1 MNTDLEITLE
11 FLDSP
16 TEVDFFAV
24 AGAPG
29 HDGQD
34 GADGA
39 DGHTPVI
46 TATKSGKT
54 TTVSVDG
61 NPVAQILDGADGQ
74 PGQDGQDGS
83 PGQDGADG
91 HSPVVTAS
99 KSGKVTTVSVDGEP
113 IATINDGNDGQNGQ
127 DGHTPVKG
135 TDYWTAADKA
145 EIVAEAAEAVDL
157 SDYVQKTDYASA
169 NDAGV
174 VKISNNYGVYLH
186 STAKQIIVN
195 KASSADI
202 KSGTE
207 QYKPIVPYTQH
218 ESAFYALAKAAGDST
233 QSASSNTVGN
243 YTDTAK
249 VAIQKMLGIYQAPWE
264 LIRED
269 TFTNATEATHEITV
283 DSNGQAFEL
292 IDAILL
298 FETPVQATDAAK
310 GDYGSIRFY
319 NGSTTVAMTYSNA
332 WTQTA
337 NSAAHGT
344 WSMVERKDGLV
355 FISARTQSAST
366 NMGSMSMP
374 YRAGFGNDSL
384 QGIQSAE
391 NFSVTK
397 VTIPKVTGTGHYI
410 LYGKRKWQ

>member
-145 EIVAEAAEAVDL
+145 EIVAEAAEAVDVPVTDVQVNGTSVL
-157 SDYVQKTDYASA
+157 SSGVANILMANYVGELLYDETTTEDLTELIVQTDLSGQPFEVIKLIA
-169 NDAGV
+169 
-174 VKISNNYGVYLH
+174 ILQTPP
-186 STAKQIIVN
+186 STTGAR
-195 KASSADI
+195 D
-202 KSGTE
+202 
-207 QYKPIVPYTQH
+207 
-218 ESAFYALAKAAGDST
+218 AFYGRTYYKSM
-233 QSASSNTVGN
+233 
-243 YTDTAK
+243 TDTNAQTSFPS
-249 VAIQKMLGIYQAPWE
+249 I
-264 LIRED
+264 
-269 TFTNATEATHEITV
+269 TFPSATSTMMARVTLTV
-283 DSNGQAFEL
+283 YPNMPIEEMVV
-292 IDAILL
+292 I
-298 FETPVQATDAAK
+298 
-310 GDYGSIRFY
+310 GSSEG
-319 NGSTTVAMTYSNA
+319 N
-332 WTQTA
+332 TA
-337 NSAAHGT
+337 NMQMMPKHLIVKSIYGI
-344 WSMVERKDGLV
+344 R
-355 FISARTQSAST
+355 IYQSAST
-366 NMGSMSMP
+366 KSLIPAGSRLTV
-374 YRAGFGNDSL
+374 YGIRA
-384 QGIQSAE
+384 
-391 NFSVTK
+391 
-397 VTIPKVTGTGHYI
+397 
-410 LYGKRKWQ
+410 